1 MRVKMLRLIGIVI
14 VLITFLG
21 CSSKHKIIGTE
32 FKNGD
37 ITFSANIY
45 KPKGNGPFP
54 AVIMVHGSKN
64 HTKDYYTEYSK
75 YFADN
80 GIVTLNYDNRGH
92 GKSEGNLWSSTFSDL
107 ASDINAAVAYLQTLD
122 YVDRD
127 KVGFWADSHGGWIV
141 LIADSI
147 SDNIDFIISK
157 SGPAVTPLKT
167 VEFDV
172 VGNYLSK
179 QNVPDNE
186 KQKILNL
193 YPKIF
198 RYLTRNRS
206 ENLWADIKSELDY
219 FEPTPY
225 FKNDF
230 DEYYKELLM
239 PPNEMPTVDKIQLAP
254 SGRDFDFDPRPYLEK
269 LTTRMFLAY
278 GEADKLIPVKDCVP
292 VINDIDNPNIEMV
305 IYDNADHG
313 IRIQQK
319 PDILFG
325 TKFPDGYFEKLVD
338 FIKN

>member
-1 MRVKMLRLIGIVI
+1 MILRITRHIGFVMI
-14 VLITFLG
+14 LFSFLG
-21 CSSKHKIIGTE
+21 CSSKHKIIGTQ

-45 KPKGNGPFP
+45 KPEGNGPFP
-54 AVIMVHGSKN
+54 AVVMVHGSKN
-64 HTKDYYTEYSK
+64 YTKDFYTEYSE

-80 GIVTLNYDNRGH
+80 GIVALNYDNRGH
-92 GKSEGNLWSSTFSDL
+92 GKSEGNLWTSTFNDL
-107 ASDINAAVAYLQTLD
+107 ATDLNAAVEYLRALD
-122 YVDRD
+122 YVDKD
-127 KVGFWADSHGGWIV
+127 KIGFWADSHGGWIV

-172 VGNYLSK
+172 DRNFLAK
-179 QNVPDNE
+179 QSVPDKE
-186 KQKILNL
+186 AQKILNL

-198 RYLTRNRS
+198 EYVTRNRNG
-206 ENLWADIKSELDY
+206 NLWADIINELDH
-219 FEPTPY
+219 FKPTPY

-230 DEYYKELLM
+230 DEYYKGLLK
-239 PPNEMPTVDKIQLAP
+239 PPNEMPPVDKVPIAP
-254 SGRDFDFDPRPYLEK
+254 SGRNYDFDPRPFLEK
-269 LTTRMFLAY
+269 IDTRMLLVY
-278 GEADKLIPVKDCVP
+278 GTADKLIPVNDCVP
-292 VINDIDNPNIEMV
+292 IIKDIDNPNIEMV
-305 IYDNADHG
+305 VYENADHG

-338 FIKN
+338 FIKD